1 MYNKKRFDLAP
12 NLKLGVG
19 RGAPMN
25 SNKILKLTSIGFLIV
40 SAILATNSIRVI
52 FKNSG
57 DGTAANPQVL
67 GVSDNAT
74 QTANEPQFIDYTVA
88 TGDTLFSIAQKN
100 NVSWT
105 TLAALNKLDVPFN
118 LKKGQVIKIPKQ

>member
-19 RGAPMN
+19 RGTPMN
-25 SNKILKLTSIGFLIV
+25 SNKILKLTSVGFLIV
-40 SAILATNSIRVI
+40 SAVLATNSLRVI

-57 DGTAANPQVL
+57 EAPATNPQVL
-67 GVSDNAT
+67 GVSDST
-74 QTANEPQFIDYTVA
+74 QTSNAPQFIDYTVA

-105 TLAALNKLDVPFN
+105 TLAALNKLDVPFS
-118 LKKGQVIKIPKQ
+118 LKKGQILKIPKQ